1 MRRARIVLGL
11 ATAVCAFGALSVP
24 AFAAAPKEPTIFG
37 EFTASI
43 TGQTLSPEDPGVA
56 SGHGE
61 VETLKLAGRTFECEK
76 EMKSKALV
84 TAERSSTF
92 TTEIKLA
99 KCYTE
104 YPEGG
109 GFYGK
114 KYLKLKTP
122 LLLEFH
128 SNGSANAGG
137 GEADVIIHED
147 SADVTLS
154 HSKCSFE
161 IPDQTIP
168 LKAVAKPE
176 EEYEDATYETES
188 ESVEGGKLK
197 KYPSGFHE
205 ELDITM
211 EFKGIKTLE
220 KPNETCYYKKG
231 EEGKYNPE
239 TGYVE
244 IGGGVFEGELEEIKL
259 KGGNIGFE
267 EPAT

>member
-11 ATAVCAFGALSVP
+11 ATAVCVFGALSAS
-24 AFAAAPKEPTIFG
+24 AFAAPPKEPTIFG

-43 TGQTLSPEDPGVA
+43 TGKTLSPESPGIA
-56 SGHGE
+56 TGHGE

-84 TAERSSTF
+84 TAERSSNF
-92 TTEIKLA
+92 TTEVKLG

-104 YPEGG
+104 YSEGG
-109 GFYGK
+109 GFFGK
-114 KYLKLKTP
+114 KYLKLKSP
-122 LLLEFH
+122 LLFEFH
-128 SNGSANAGG
+128 SNGSANAGS

-147 SADVTLS
+147 SAEVKLT
-154 HSKCSFE
+154 HSECSFL

-168 LKAVAKPE
+168 LKAAARPE
-176 EEYEDATYETES
+176 DEYESATYETES

-220 KPNETCYYKKG
+220 KPTETCFYKKG

-244 IGGGVFEGELEEIKL
+244 IGGGIFEGELEEIKL

-267 EPAT
+267 EPKA